1 MYDFLTQPL
10 PTKYKGLELNT
21 SFRSALRAQE
31 VLDDPRLVNGSQ
43 QDKLAAYYAAFLF
56 IYKDANAALAEL
68 GLPGAI
74 DGLSWWLSCGN
85 NDSVENY
92 WLRTRIMPDVDSN
105 SFSLDDYNDP
115 SDGMINIET
124 VNPDGTRSLKQVSKY
139 ATLAFNAPDGTT
151 RYARETRGDPAL
163 LSLYED
169 NRIIYSGFYKTF
181 GIDLSSGELHWFV
194 FSALLAELELTEGT
208 ALNSR
213 IKTRS
218 FDPDDY
224 KGKAH
229 AEYRAKMLK
238 AKHESRV
245 LGILPYIDR
254 EEG

>member
-43 QDKLAAYYAAFLF
+43 QDQLAAYYAAFSF
-56 IYKDANAALAEL
+56 IYKDVNAALAEL

-85 NDSVENY
+85 NDKVENY
-92 WLRTRIMPDVDSN
+92 WINNRIMPDVDSN
-105 SFSLDDYNDP
+105 SFSLDDYNSPKDEFI
-115 SDGMINIET
+115 DIER
-124 VNPDGTRSLKQVSKY
+124 VKPDGTKCIEHASKY

-181 GIDLSSGELHWFV
+181 GIDLSSGELHWFI

-208 ALNSR
+208 ALNNK